1 MFLKYLEVCGF
12 KSFPERVKIEFNK
25 GITGIVGPN
34 GSGKSNISDA
44 IRWVMGEQ
52 SVKSLRGGKMEDVIF
67 SGTVERKPVGFA
79 EVSLCFDNSQKVFK
93 IEYDEVLI
101 TRRYFRSGESEYY
114 INKTSC
120 RLRDIHEL
128 LMDTGMGR
136 DGYSVVGQGK
146 IDEIIS
152 AKPEDRR
159 VIFEEAAGISKYKYR
174 KQESEKKMQQTEE
187 NLVRLLDLISE
198 IESRIEPLRAQSEKA
213 KEFLKLRDELK
224 GIEINLLVNT
234 IDRLKNSLEKS
245 HSDLKINEN
254 DISLANKRIEEY
266 ENQSKDLSKTSEEK
280 EISQEEN
287 LKKLYDIKNEIVTLE
302 NNIVVLE
309 NSRSFSN
316 ENRTRLE
323 NDIKE
328 LCAQNEE
335 SEKLK
340 EIKNS
345 ELNAVKH
352 SLEAL
357 SIEKNALDEEYG
369 KIEHQVGEDAT
380 IIEKCN
386 SDIVDAYQKLS
397 EINLLLAAKKSEIS
411 SLEGKLSDFNDDIE
425 LKREDAEIYE
435 NRAKKEQDIL
445 IKLKE
450 DKNNLTDSQNSLK
463 GEIEEITKSLTHLNH
478 IINDVTVSLSKSVSE
493 KKMLEDLERD
503 MEGYAHSVKAVIREH
518 NGGRLSH
525 IKMYGTLS
533 KLMEVPPKYAV
544 AIETALGNN
553 LQNIVTEDENDAKKA
568 IEYLK
573 ETKGGR
579 ATFVPIK
586 AVKGKKLDQ
595 TEFKNLKGYVG
606 IACELI
612 EFDKK
617 FETVMADQLGRIIV
631 VDNMDNAIEF
641 ARKTNARHKL
651 VTIEGEVFNAGGSIT
666 GGSVNKNVNFLSRG
680 AKIAELSEKIKSE
693 SERFEKLSNDKKSKE
708 EVLENKNNEHNILL
722 AKLSAVDNEIY
733 KSEYNFNHYT
743 EIANDYLKEIEEFE
757 NKQTQNVKLVEEYKK
772 ESAILE
778 KSQKEVNV
786 EIDTLKSKIEQ
797 IQEENSKHSDKARR
811 LSSDIMRLT
820 IEISELENDIS
831 LANQEIL
838 NLDLKIKIN
847 SEEIDKKQA
856 ELDGSGRKDSEIDE
870 KIANIRQEISVKNE
884 EIKQKEEEI
893 EAIKNQRNDISL
905 KIVNIAEQIKA
916 LNENLIVLAKQQTRI
931 EEKINKQ
938 ESDMNS
944 ANQKLWDD
952 YELTYISAAENKTEI
967 ENFAE
972 TQKAVNGIKNAIK
985 ALGNVNVG
993 AIEEYAQTKERYD
1006 FLSSQR
1012 DDLLSAKETLE
1023 GVISDIEQLMTKQ
1036 FKEQLEIIN
1045 KTFTKV
1051 FKELF
1056 MGGSAELVLTDEQDV
1071 LSAGVEI
1078 HAQPPGKKLQNMTLF
1093 SGGEKAIIAI
1103 ALLFSLLE
1111 VRPSPVCVFD
1121 EIEAALDDVNVLRFA
1136 EYLRK
1141 MCTRSQF
1148 AIITHRRGTMEACDT
1163 LYGVTMQQ
1171 KGVSKLLQLNIDEV
1185 EKNVLK
1191 NAE

>member
-174 KQESEKKMQQTEE
+174 KHESEKKMQQTEE

-198 IESRIEPLRAQSEKA
+198 IESRIEPLRIQSEKA

-234 IDRLKNSLEKS
+234 IDRLKTFLEKS

-254 DISLANKRIEEY
+254 DILVTNTRIEEY
-266 ENQSKDLSKTSEEK
+266 ENQSKDLSKLSEEK
-280 EISQEEN
+280 EVLQEEC
-287 LKKLYDIKNEIVTLE
+287 LKKLYEIKNEIVTLE

-323 NDIKE
+323 NDINE
-328 LCAQNEE
+328 LSVQNEE
-335 SEKLK
+335 AEKQK

-345 ELNAVKH
+345 ELNAIKLQ
-352 SLEAL
+352 SEAL
-357 SIEKNALDEEYG
+357 TMEKNTLDEEYG
-369 KIEHQVGEDAT
+369 KVEHQVGEDAT

-386 SDIVDAYQKLS
+386 SEIVEFYQKLS

-411 SLEGKLSDFNDDIE
+411 SLEGQLNDFNDDIE
-425 LKREDAEIYE
+425 LKREDAEIYQKRAEKEKEVLLKLNDDKKALTE
-435 NRAKKEQDIL
+435 NQS
-445 IKLKE
+445 KLK
-450 DKNNLTDSQNSLK
+450 D
-463 GEIEEITKSLTHLNH
+463 EIDEISKSLIHLNH
-478 IINDVTVSLSKSVSE
+478 IINDVTVSLSKATSE

-503 MEGYAHSVKAVIREH
+503 MEGYAHSVKSVIKEH
-518 NGGRLSH
+518 NGGRLSN
-525 IKMYGTLS
+525 IRLYGTLS
-533 KLMEVPPKYAV
+533 KLMEVPAEYAV

-553 LQNIVTEDENDAKKA
+553 LQNLVTEDENDAKKA

-586 AVKGKKLDQ
+586 AVKGKKLDDS
-595 TEFKNLKGYVG
+595 EFKNLKGYVG
-606 IACELI
+606 IACELV

-617 FETVMADQLGRIIV
+617 FETVMADQLGRILVI
-631 VDNMDNAIEF
+631 DNMDNAIEF

-680 AKIAELSEKIKSE
+680 AKIAELAEKIKAD
-693 SERFEKLSNDKKSKE
+693 SERFEKLSSDKKSKE
-708 EVLENKNNEHNILL
+708 EMLENKNNEHNILQ
-722 AKLSAVDNEIY
+722 AKISATDNEIY

-743 EIANDYLKEIEEFE
+743 QIASDYLSEVAEAE
-757 NKQTQNVKLVEEYKK
+757 NKQKQNEKLVLEYKT
-772 ESAILE
+772 ESDRLE
-778 KSQKEVNV
+778 KSQKEVNE
-786 EIDTLKSKIEQ
+786 EIASLKQKIEQ
-797 IQEENSKHSDKARR
+797 IQEENSKHSDAARR
-811 LSSDIMRLT
+811 LSSDIIRLT

-838 NLDLKIKIN
+838 NLDMKIKIN
-847 SEEIDKKQA
+847 NEEIAKKQA
-856 ELDGSGRKDSEIDE
+856 ELDGSGGKDSEIDE
-870 KIANIRQEISVKNE
+870 KIAAIRGEIETKNS
-884 EIKQKEEEI
+884 EIRQKEEEI
-893 EAIKNQRNDISL
+893 EAIKNNRNDIAL
-905 KIVNIAEQIKA
+905 QIVNIAEQIKA

-931 EEKINKQ
+931 EEKIDKQ
-938 ESDMNS
+938 EADMNN
-944 ANQKLWDD
+944 ANQKLWED

-972 TQKAVNGIKNAIK
+972 TQKQVNAIKNAIK

-1006 FLSSQR
+1006 FLTSQR

-1056 MGGSAELVLTDEQDV
+1056 MGGSAELVLTDENDV

-1121 EIEAALDDVNVLRFA
+1121 EIEAALDDVNVYRFA

-1141 MCTRSQF
+1141 MCERSQF

>member
-1 MFLKYLEVCGF
+1 M
-12 KSFPERVKIEFNK
+12 
-25 GITGIVGPN
+25 
-34 GSGKSNISDA
+34 
-44 IRWVMGEQ
+44 
-52 SVKSLRGGKMEDVIF
+52 
-67 SGTVERKPVGFA
+67 
-79 EVSLCFDNSQKVFK
+79 
-93 IEYDEVLI
+93 
-101 TRRYFRSGESEYY
+101 
-114 INKTSC
+114 
-120 RLRDIHEL
+120 
-128 LMDTGMGR
+128 
-136 DGYSVVGQGK
+136 
-146 IDEIIS
+146 
-152 AKPEDRR
+152 
-159 VIFEEAAGISKYKYR
+159 
-174 KQESEKKMQQTEE
+174 
-187 NLVRLLDLISE
+187 
-198 IESRIEPLRAQSEKA
+198 
-213 KEFLKLRDELK
+213 KLRDELK

-234 IDRLKNSLEKS
+234 IDRLKVSLDKS

-254 DISLANKRIEEY
+254 DINLANERIAEY
-266 ENQSKDLSKTSEEK
+266 EEQSKEFTKLSEEK
-280 EISQEEN
+280 EVSQEET
-287 LKKLYDIKNEIVTLE
+287 LKKLYEIKNEIVTLE

-316 ENRTRLE
+316 ENKTRLE

-328 LCAQNEE
+328 LEEQN
-335 SEKLK
+335 SDAEKQK

-345 ELNAVKH
+345 ELNAIKLK
-352 SLEAL
+352 SEAL
-357 SIEKNALDEEYG
+357 VMEKNALDEDYG
-369 KIEHQVGEDAT
+369 QVEHQVGEDAS

-386 SDIVDAYQKLS
+386 ADIVEAYQKLS
-397 EINLLLAAKKSEIS
+397 EINLLLATKKSEIS
-411 SLEGKLSDFNDDIE
+411 SLEGQLNDFNDDIE
-425 LKREDAEIYE
+425 LKREDAEIYTK
-435 NRAKKEQDIL
+435 RAEKEKEIL
-445 IKLKE
+445 AKLKGNKE
-450 DKNNLTDSQNSLK
+450 SLTSEQSKLK
-463 GEIEEITKSLTHLNH
+463 GEIEEVSKSLAHLNH
-478 IINDVTVSLSKSVSE
+478 IISDVTVSLSKAISE
-493 KKMLEDLERD
+493 KKMLEDLERG
-503 MEGYAHSVKAVIREH
+503 MEGYAHSVKAVIKEH
-518 NGGRLSH
+518 TSGRLSN

-533 KLMEVPPKYAV
+533 KLMEVPTEYAV

-573 ETKGGR
+573 ETRGGR

-586 AVKGKKLDQ
+586 AVKGKKLDES
-595 TEFKNLKGYVG
+595 EFKNLKGYVG
-606 IACELI
+606 IACDLI
-612 EFDKK
+612 SFDKK

-631 VDNMDNAIEF
+631 IDNMDNAISF
-641 ARKTNARHKL
+641 ARQTNARHKL

-680 AKIAELSEKIKSE
+680 AKITELAGKIKSE
-693 SERFEKLSNDKKSKE
+693 TERLEKLSNDKKSKE
-708 EVLENKNNEHNILL
+708 EILENKNNEHNILL
-722 AKLSAVDNEIY
+722 TKLTALDNEIY
-733 KSEYNFNHYT
+733 KSEYNYDHYV
-743 EIANDYLKEIEEFE
+743 EIATGYQQEAEEAE
-757 NKQTQNVKLVEEYKK
+757 SRQKQNLILLEEYKA
-772 ESAILE
+772 ESLRLE
-778 KSQKEVNV
+778 ESQKEITD
-786 EIDTLKSKIEQ
+786 EINNLKLKIEQ
-797 IQEENSKHSDKARR
+797 IQEQNNKHSDKARR
-811 LSSDIMRLT
+811 LSSEIMRLT
-820 IEISELENDIS
+820 IEISELENDVA
-831 LANQEIL
+831 LVNQEIL
-838 NLDLKIKIN
+838 NLEFKIKSN
-847 SEEIDKKQA
+847 QEEIDKKQA
-856 ELDGSGRKDSEIDE
+856 ELDSSGGKDSEINE
-870 KIANIRQEISVKNE
+870 KIAKIREEISVRQE

-893 EAIKNQRNDISL
+893 EAIKNQRNDIAL

-931 EEKINKQ
+931 EEKIEKQ
-938 ESDMNS
+938 ESDITQ

-952 YELTYISAAENKTEI
+952 YELTYISAAEGKTEI

-972 TQKAVNGIKNAIK
+972 TQKIVNGIKNSIK

-1006 FLSSQR
+1006 FLTAQR
-1012 DDLLSAKETLE
+1012 DDLLNAKETLQ

-1056 MGGSAELVLTDEQDV
+1056 MGGCAELVLTDEQDV

-1185 EKNVLK
+1185 E
-1191 NAE
+1191 

>member
-1 MFLKYLEVCGF
+1 MFLKYLEICGF

-52 SVKSLRGGKMEDVIF
+52 SIKSLRGGKMEDVIF

-114 INKTSC
+114 INKASC

-198 IESRIEPLRAQSEKA
+198 IESRVEPLREQAEKA
-213 KEFLKLRDELK
+213 KEYLKLRDELK

-254 DISLANKRIEEY
+254 DILVANGRIEEY
-266 ENQSKDLSKTSEEK
+266 EQQNKEFGLLSEEK
-280 EISQEEN
+280 EVFQEQLLKN
-287 LKKLYDIKNEIVTLE
+287 LYEIKNEIVTLE

-316 ENRTRLE
+316 ENRTRIE

-328 LCAQNEE
+328 LCQQNDEA
-335 SEKLK
+335 EKQK
-340 EIKNS
+340 EIKSS
-345 ELNAVKH
+345 ELNSIKLKA
-352 SLEAL
+352 EAL
-357 SIEKNALDEEYG
+357 TLEKTNLEEDYG
-369 KIEHQVGEDAT
+369 KIESQVGEDAS

-386 SDIVDAYQKLS
+386 SDIVEAYQKLS
-397 EINLLLAAKKSEIS
+397 EINLLLASKKSEIS
-411 SLEGKLSDFNDDIE
+411 SLENQLSDFNDDIE
-425 LKREDAEIYE
+425 LKREDAEIYTKRAEKEKE
-435 NRAKKEQDIL
+435 NL
-445 IKLKE
+445 LKLE
-450 DKNNLTDSQNSLK
+450 GDKATLTDNQKSLK
-463 GEIEEITKSLTHLNH
+463 AEIDDITKSLSHLNH
-478 IINDVTVSLSKSVSE
+478 IIGDVTVSLSKTVSE

-503 MEGYAHSVKAVIREH
+503 MEGYAHSVKAVIKEH
-518 NGGRLSH
+518 NGGRLSSV
-525 IKMYGTLS
+525 KMYGTLS
-533 KLMEVPPKYAV
+533 KLMKVPPEYAV

-573 ETKGGR
+573 ETRGGR

-586 AVKGKKLDQ
+586 AVKGKVLDES
-595 TEFKNLKGYVG
+595 EFKNLKGYIG
-606 IACELI
+606 LACNLI

-617 FETVMADQLGRIIV
+617 FESVMADQLGRIIV
-631 VDNMDNAIEF
+631 IDNIDNAIEF

-651 VTIEGEVFNAGGSIT
+651 VTVEGEVFNAGGSIT

-680 AKIAELSEKIKSE
+680 AKIAELAQKIKDE
-693 SERFEKLSNDKKSKE
+693 SERLSKLSNDKKTKE

-722 AKLSAVDNEIY
+722 TKLTSVDNEIY
-733 KSEYNFNHYT
+733 KSEYNYNHYE
-743 EIANDYLKEIEEFE
+743 EIASEHLKEIEEAE
-757 NKQTQNVKLVEEYKK
+757 NRQKHNAELVEEYKAK
-772 ESAILE
+772 SAELE
-778 KSQKEVNV
+778 LSQKAVND
-786 EIDTLKSKIEQ
+786 EIEKLKLKIGE
-797 IQEENSKHSDKARR
+797 IQEQNNKHSDTARR

-831 LANQEIL
+831 LLNQEIL
-838 NLDLKIKIN
+838 NLDLKIGVN
-847 SEEIDKKQA
+847 HEEIAKKQA

-870 KIANIRQEISVKNE
+870 KIASIREEISAKNE
-884 EIKQKEEEI
+884 QVKQKEEEI
-893 EAIKNQRNDISL
+893 ETVKNQRNDISL
-905 KIVNIAEQIKA
+905 KVVNIAEQIKS

-931 EEKINKQ
+931 EEKISKQ
-938 ESDMNS
+938 ESDMS
-944 ANQKLWDD
+944 GATQKLWDD
-952 YELTYISAAENKTEI
+952 YELTYISAAENKSDI

-972 TQKAVNGIKNAIK
+972 AQKKVNGLKNAIR

-993 AIEEYAQTKERYD
+993 AIEEYTQTKERYD
-1006 FLSSQR
+1006 FLTSQR
-1012 DDLLSAKETLE
+1012 DDLISAKETLE

-1051 FKELF
+1051 FRELF
-1056 MGGSAELVLTDEQDV
+1056 MGGSAELVLTDEQNI
-1071 LSAGVEI
+1071 LSAGIEI

-1136 EYLRK
+1136 EYLQK